1 MSYEIITRNIKK
13 SIRILLPVCMGA
25 GLLTA
30 PACNKKLEENPQS
43 TVTPAFFGTAQG
55 FQSGLD
61 AAYGGMRNLWSTENL
76 FTLTCIGTDEFITGN
91 DGTGNNINYYS
102 SGYTPSDGKLS
113 PIWNSCYTFINTCN
127 GLVDNAPSLTGIDAT
142 TKNEMIAEAKFLRAN
157 YYFVLVQFWGNV
169 TLNTHFQSTPTTSAR
184 RDPKADVYNFIIQD
198 LKDAIAGLPAG
209 PFTNGLL
216 PGKANAAA
224 ATHILA
230 KVYLTRASSSAA
242 QTDDYLNA
250 YTLANN
256 LINNS
261 ASLGLGLLPDFGSVY
276 QEGNESNKEVLW
288 TVQHTSNIPYNGPN
302 NSSGTDN
309 VLVHMWVP
317 KYETFVPGMQRDIYN
332 GRPYIRAVPTHWL
345 TDTVFADKTNDT
357 RYSKTFQAVWICN
370 NASSIPKWSN
380 PVPAGVDPTLAGK
393 PKFTLGDT
401 ACYMPG
407 VNMTDAQIAATRY
420 LLMPPRKYNI
430 QMAPS
435 ILKYKDTHRSDMNA
449 PSIRPVIV
457 WTLSETYLIA
467 AEAAYMLNNPTAA
480 VTLINTLRTRAA
492 YPTGNAAA
500 IQITAANLSLDFI
513 LDERS
518 RELCAQMTRWWDL
531 VRTRSNGVNN
541 LLVRVKLHNT
551 DGMANIVPKD
561 TLRPIPQSQMNA
573 VTSGAAYGPMGD
585 PLWN

>member
-1 MSYEIITRNIKK
+1 MKYEVIKTTYICL
-13 SIRILLPVCMGA
+13 SAALGA
-25 GLLTA
+25 LVLSPG
-30 PACNKKLEENPQS
+30 CSKKLQENPQS
-43 TVTPAFFGTAQG
+43 TVTPAFFSTAQG

-61 AAYGGMRNLWSTENL
+61 AAYGGMRNLWGTENL
-76 FTLTCIGTDEFITGN
+76 FTTTCIGTDEFITGN

-102 SGYTPSDGKLS
+102 SGYTPGDGKLS

-127 GLVDNAPSLTGIDAT
+127 GLVDNGPNIKGVDE
-142 TKNEMIAEAKFLRAN
+142 TKKAGMIAEAKFLRAN
-157 YYFVLVQFWGNV
+157 YYFVLVQFWGNI
-169 TLNTHFQSTPTTSAR
+169 TLNKHFQSTPTTAAQ
-184 RDPKADVYNFIIQD
+184 RDSRADVYNFIIQD

-209 PFTNGLL
+209 PFASGLL

-224 ATHILA
+224 ASHILA
-230 KVYLTRASSSAA
+230 KVYLTRAGSPAA
-242 QTDDYLNA
+242 QPTDYQDA
-250 YTLANN
+250 YTTANT
-256 LINNS
+256 LITNS
-261 ASLGLGLLPDFGSVY
+261 TSFGLGLLPDFGSVY
-276 QEGNESNKEVLW
+276 QEGNESNSEVLW
-288 TVQHTSNIPYNGPN
+288 TIQHTTNIPYNGPN

-317 KYETFVPGMQRDIYN
+317 KYETFVPGMQRDILN
-332 GRPYIRAVPTHWL
+332 GRPYIRAIPTHWL
-345 TDTVFADKTNDT
+345 VDTVFKDKSNDT
-357 RYSKTFQAVWICN
+357 RYNKTFQTVWYCN
-370 NASSIPKWSN
+370 NAAGIPKWPN
-380 PVPAGVDPTLAGK
+380 PVPAGVDPSLAGK
-393 PKFTLGDT
+393 AKFTPGDT

-407 VNMTDAQIAATRY
+407 YDVSNAQITAARY

-430 QMAPS
+430 QMSPYMR
-435 ILKYKDTHRSDMNA
+435 KYVDTKRADMNS

-467 AEAAYMLNNPTAA
+467 AEAAYNLNKTTEA

-500 IQITAANLSLDFI
+500 MQITATDLSMDFI

-518 RELCAQMTRWWDL
+518 RELCGQMTRWWDL
-531 VRTRSNGVNN
+531 VRTHSNGVSN

-551 DGMANIVPKD
+551 DGMNNIVAKD

-573 VTSGAAYGPMGD
+573 VTSGPAYGPMGD